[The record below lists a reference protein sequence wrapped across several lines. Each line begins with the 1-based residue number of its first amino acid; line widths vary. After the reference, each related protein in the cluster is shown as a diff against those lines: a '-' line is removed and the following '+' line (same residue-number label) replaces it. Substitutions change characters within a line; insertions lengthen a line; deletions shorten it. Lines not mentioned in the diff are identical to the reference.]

1 MYTLI
6 MTTVRKPMSFMFKI
20 KFTSQYP
27 VITRKVHV
35 VISRKDLVITRK
47 DPVIT
52 KNYLL
57 KKPKIFWYSSP
68 ARVQPTLFL

>member
-1 MYTLI
+1 MYTFI

-27 VITRKVHV
+27 VIT
-35 VISRKDLVITRK
+35 RKDLVITRK